1 MRAFSHFNL
10 KTYQSISEL
19 NEDLDSKRSSGASIG
34 FVPTMGA
41 LHKGHISLL
50 AESKEKCDATVCSI
64 FVNPTQFNDP
74 KDYQLYPRNTETDKK
89 ILEEAGC
96 DCLFLPNV
104 EEIYP
109 SEDYKQISFEPGRI
123 GQILEGAHRPGHFAG
138 MVSVVKRLL
147 DIVRPDKTFFGQK
160 DYQQYLIVHKMAEFY
175 KLPIEIVKCAT
186 VREEN
191 GLAMSSRNQRLS
203 SEERD
208 QASLI
213 YKTLTWAKHEINAGK
228 LNFETIIRQA
238 MFDLTEKGGF
248 NVDYFDIC
256 GANTLEHADFRN
268 DKEKLALLTAVWI
281 RDIRLIDNLLV

>member
-1 MRAFSHFNL
+1 LRAFSHLILETFFN
-10 KTYQSISEL
+10 ISDL
-19 NEDLDSKRSSGASIG
+19 QADLDSKRSSGASIG

-50 AESKEKCDATVCSI
+50 NESKEKCDVTVCSI

-96 DCLFLPNV
+96 DCLFMPSV
-104 EEIYP
+104 DEMYP
-109 SEDYKQISFEPGRI
+109 SEDYKHISFDPGRL

-147 DIVRPDKTFFGQK
+147 DIVMPDKAFFGQK
-160 DYQQYLIVHKMAEFY
+160 DYQQYLIVHKMVEYY
-175 KLPIEIVKCAT
+175 KLPLEIVKCDT
-186 VREEN
+186 VREDN

-203 SEERD
+203 QEEREK
-208 QASLI
+208 ASLI

-228 LNFETIIRQA
+228 LNFETIISQA
-238 MFDLTEKGGF
+238 MFDLTEKGDF
-248 NVDYFDIC
+248 KVDYFDIC
-256 GANTLEHADFRN
+256 GSNSLEHVGFRRDN
-268 DKEKLALLTAVWI
+268 EKLVALTAVWI